1 MLKICLADN
10 AGEVKFLSETPA
22 NVESDLSLAFF
33 QQEEL
38 TPRMFSIN
46 SHIGASPTCDGLGGF
61 SNLNNTLCQDCY
73 GERLKAEYRAVKINE
88 RNISQF
94 CQFTIPE
101 AKREIESWSLNEN
114 ERIVAE
120 QALEEILTRLNFL
133 ADVGLEYLTL
143 DQKASTLSGGEA
155 QRIRLASQIGSG
167 LVGVMYILDEPTIG
181 LHPRDTD
188 RLLHTLK
195 QLRNRGNSV
204 ILVEHDLDTI
214 RQADHLIDIGPGA
227 GHYGGNISA
236 CGRPDEISEKNQTL
250 TAKYLSGEKK
260 IPIPE
265 KCRPMNQGYLIRGGG
280 YRLVI

>member
-1 MLKICLADN
+1 M
-10 AGEVKFLSETPA
+10 
-22 NVESDLSLAFF
+22 
-33 QQEEL
+33 
-38 TPRMFSIN
+38 
-46 SHIGASPTCDGLGGF
+46 
-61 SNLNNTLCQDCY
+61 
-73 GERLKAEYRAVKINE
+73 KAEYRAVKINE

-101 AKREIESWSLNEN
+101 AKREIESWSLIEN

-236 CGRPDEISEKNQTL
+236 CGSPDEISEKNQTRQL
-250 TAKYLSGEKK
+250 L
-260 IPIPE
+260 
-265 KCRPMNQGYLIRGGG
+265 
-280 YRLVI
+280 